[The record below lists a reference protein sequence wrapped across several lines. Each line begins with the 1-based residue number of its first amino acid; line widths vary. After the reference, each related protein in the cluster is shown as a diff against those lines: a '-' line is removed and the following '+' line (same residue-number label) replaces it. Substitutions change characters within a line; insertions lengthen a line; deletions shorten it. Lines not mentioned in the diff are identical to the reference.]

1 MNTNQIRKFA
11 TEARTRLLKGVSNQL
26 KAFFDEKGNPHI
38 VPTQVQG
45 GCIYGETLRDEA
57 FFRAWKS
64 LNKHID
70 LYGFE
75 TSALT
80 SISRKKNC
88 HGRKFTCVML
98 KSIG

>member
-57 FFRAWKS
+57 FYRAWKS

-70 LYGFE
+70 LYGFKTTVE
-75 TSALT
+75 EVAYTWFNRLV
-80 SISRKKNC
+80 C
-88 HGRKFTCVML
+88 L
-98 KSIG
+98 